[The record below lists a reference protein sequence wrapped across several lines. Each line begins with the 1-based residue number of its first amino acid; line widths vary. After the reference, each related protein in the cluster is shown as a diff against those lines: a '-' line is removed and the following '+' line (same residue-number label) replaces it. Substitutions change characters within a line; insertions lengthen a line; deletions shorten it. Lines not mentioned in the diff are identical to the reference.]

1 MTVELSSLCPSVSLA
16 LCQCSLV
23 LRCAEV
29 WGACGASEEEWPPL
43 CTSILYNVAP
53 RLLAK
58 TNRQRSVEKD
68 LKKDGRR
75 GPNVAPL
82 SPLCLQIFHTQLST
96 VSGFSSHPPP
106 LPATGQNF
114 PDSWIIDEVF
124 AHPDVYCRARL
135 CCRVVQNAKGGDERM
150 DGERV
155 EQSVF
160 LDIRSISQRKLA
172 TEM

>member
-135 CCRVVQNAKGGDERM
+135 CCRVVQIAKGGDERM

-160 LDIRSISQRKLA
+160 LDIRSISMRKLA